1 MAVEISYADFT
12 IIALMI
18 IFGFE
23 GYRTGLFNG
32 LLSIGGIF
40 FALIITI
47 LMLPYSSRFF
57 NYVIE
62 LPPNISILMGF
73 ISIFVLLL
81 LLYELFL
88 EWVHKIMK
96 MEVVDW
102 FNRISGTLLGL
113 YKGLLS
119 VSLLAIGF
127 SLMPMKELV
136 KSTEANS
143 TFVIP
148 VKYFTPFNY
157 NFFRKLFP
165 RSPSFEDALKNT
177 FAQMQQPPDEM
188 AQALIDEFN
197 KRYLQKNVTTKR

>member
-12 IIALMI
+12 IIALLI

-40 FALIITI
+40 LALIITI
-47 LMLPYSSRFF
+47 LMLPSSSRFF
-57 NYVIE
+57 NFVIE
-62 LPPNISILMGF
+62 LPPNISVLMGF
-73 ISIFVLLL
+73 TSIFVLLL
-81 LLYELFL
+81 LLYALFL
-88 EWVHKIMK
+88 EWVHKVMK

-102 FNRISGTLLGL
+102 FNRIAGTLLGL

-127 SLMPMKELV
+127 SLMPMKEVV
-136 KSTEANS
+136 KSSEANS

-148 VKYFTPFNY
+148 VKYFAPFNY

-165 RSPSFEDALKNT
+165 RSPSFEDALRNT
-177 FAQMQQPPDEM
+177 FTQMQQPPDEM
-188 AQALIDEFN
+188 AQTLIDEFDR
-197 KRYLQKNVTTKR
+197 RYLQKNVTNKR

>member
-32 LLSIGGIF
+32 LLSIGGFF
-40 FALIITI
+40 FALIITV
-47 LMLPYSSRFF
+47 LVLPYSSRFF
-57 NYVIE
+57 NFVIE

-73 ISIFVLLL
+73 VSIFVLLL
-81 LLYELFL
+81 LLYALFL
-88 EWVHKIMK
+88 EWLHKIMK

-102 FNRISGTLLGL
+102 FNRVAGTVIGL

-127 SLMPMKELV
+127 SLLPMKDLV
-136 KSTEANS
+136 KSTEAKS

-148 VKYFTPFNY
+148 VKYFAPYNY
-157 NFFRKLFP
+157 NFFRKLYP

-177 FAQMQQPPDEM
+177 FTQMQQQPDEV
-188 AQALIDEFN
+188 AQTLIDEFD
-197 KRYLQKNVTTKR
+197 KRYLQKNVTNQR